1 MPSINTSSL
10 TPQAVRQLSWAH
22 GRLEVQALGGMLAPV
37 TFRATGHADFA
48 PLQVAPWADEPGADQ
63 WDGLLR
69 RLRGEWPCVPFGR
82 CDTPAGL
89 PPDWSAQP
97 PGNAWSHG
105 FASHHAW
112 QWLDLD
118 QADQANAEP
127 GSLALRIDYP
137 AESAI
142 SHLVRRIRPDP
153 ARPAVHLT
161 LEVHARRAVT
171 LPVALHPTFSLGLGR
186 VRLQVPA
193 FASGHSYPVPC
204 EPGVSRL
211 RPGAAFER
219 LQAVPTTD
227 SADLD
232 LTRFPLPHD
241 TEELLQLR
249 GVPGAIH
256 LDYLDAGWRAT
267 LAWSAQDLPDLMLWV
282 SQRGRRQPPWS
293 GRHLALGVEPVHG
306 CFDLGRVAR
315 PPAEH
320 ALADRVGLALRPE
333 TPRVLRY
340 SLSAQPLAEM
350 GA

>member
-1 MPSINTSSL
+1 MPSTL
-10 TPQAVRQLSWAH
+10 PTPASPEAVRHLRWAH
-22 GRLEVQALGGMLAPV
+22 GQLAVQALGGMLAPV
-37 TFRATGHADFA
+37 VFRAAGHADFT
-48 PLQVAPWADEPGADQ
+48 PLQVAPWADEPGSDQ
-63 WDGLLR
+63 WGGLLR

-82 CDTPAGL
+82 CDAPAGL
-89 PPDWSAQP
+89 PPGWTAQP
-97 PGNAWSHG
+97 PGDTWSHG

-112 QWLDLD
+112 RWLDLD

-153 ARPAVHLT
+153 ARPAVHVT

-186 VRLQVPA
+186 VRLHVPA

-211 RPGAAFER
+211 RPDATFQR
-219 LQAVPTTD
+219 LQAVPTD
-227 SADLD
+227 SASLD

-249 GVPGAIH
+249 DVPGTVH

-267 LAWSAQDLPDLMLWV
+267 LEWSAQDLPDLMLWV
-282 SQRGRRQPPWS
+282 SHRGRRQPPWR
-293 GRHLALGVEPVHG
+293 GRHLALGVEPVNG
-306 CFDLGRVAR
+306 CFDLGRVTR
-315 PPAEH
+315 PPAGH
-320 ALADRVGLALRPE
+320 ALVDRVGLALDPDA
-333 TPRVLRY
+333 PRLLRY
-340 SLSAQPLAEM
+340 SLSAQPLAGM
-350 GA
+350 GH